1 MKNPIAPIL
10 ASLVLA
16 SFISST
22 PVQAQARKT
31 LTEEMLWDM
40 QMVGTPQVAPDGK
53 SVLYGVR
60 YNSLAQNKGQTDL
73 FVLDLATG
81 NSRRLTQT
89 TGSEHSYSWHTDGQR
104 IGYLSAEGGSTQLWE
119 MNYTGGEARQV
130 TRHPGGISGYGY
142 SPAGNRIFF
151 TASVALD
158 SSLQQRYPGL
168 PKSTGML
175 FDGLMYR
182 HWDQFTDGSYSHV
195 FIQDYRDGA
204 LQGQPAD
211 LMAGERFHCPM
222 PPFGGTEQIVW
233 SPKGDFLVYTS
244 KKLHGTEAA
253 QSTNSD
259 LYVYEL
265 ATGQTVRRTKGLM
278 GYDTDPQFSPDG
290 RYLAW
295 LSMERDGYEADRNR
309 IMLMAFPEGEIRE
322 ATAGFDLSVESM
334 VWSNDGNRILFN
346 AGTRGTVQVF
356 EYALDSL
363 VAARSYGL
371 RKNQPYRNLRQVST
385 GTANYGG
392 LAFLPGSGGGA
403 LVVQKQDMLRPGE
416 LYRID
421 LATGA
426 AKALTDHNGGLFA
439 DLKPARVESRE
450 IRTTDGKSMQTW
462 VIYPPDFDSTRRYP
476 TLLYCQGGPQSM
488 IGQSFSTRWN
498 FYLMAS
504 KGYIVVAP
512 NRRGLPGFGQE
523 WNEAIS
529 GDWGGQAMQDYLAAI
544 DTMSREKYVDKN
556 RLGAVGASFGGYSV
570 YWLAG
575 NHNNRFKAFIAH
587 CGVYNLEAMF
597 GQTEEIFFTDFD
609 MKGRPW
615 DKPTPRSYTDF
626 SPHRFVGNWNTPIL
640 VIHNEKDF
648 RVPLAQGMEAFTAAQ
663 LRGVKSQFLY
673 FPDEN
678 HWVIKPQNSV
688 LWQKVFFE
696 FLEEN
701 LNSKR

>member
-1 MKNPIAPIL
+1 MKNPITPIL

-16 SFISST
+16 SIISST
-22 PVQAQARKT
+22 PVKAQPRQT

-119 MNYTGGEARQV
+119 MSYTGGEARQV

-158 SSLQQRYPGL
+158 STLQQRYPGL

-244 KKLHGTEAA
+244 KKLQGTEAA

-356 EYALDSL
+356 EYALDSI

-529 GDWGGQAMQDYLAAI
+529 GDWGGQAMQDYLSAI
-544 DTMSREKYVDKN
+544 DHMGKQPFVDAN

-587 CGVYNLEAMF
+587 CGIYNLEAMF

-615 DKPTPRSYTDF
+615 DKPTPRSYRDF

-688 LWQKVFFE
+688 LWQKIFFN